1 MAGMPIQKEDKTNM
15 LKNENYESMSIEDED
30 ETGGVMYD
38 HHQSKLRGIK
48 KASNVASNSR
58 LELHSSR
65 TSSPSG
71 LGNNYMKE
79 VISSLHRAT
88 MASAMSSIAI
98 RDAALVSL
106 VNIVE
111 SENMET
117 TCDISSHNSSASSCQ
132 YSLIVLHVRYN

>member
-1 MAGMPIQKEDKTNM
+1 MAGMPIQKDDNTNM
-15 LKNENYESMSIEDED
+15 LKNENYESMSIGDED
-30 ETGGVMYD
+30 ETGGVIYD

-48 KASNVASNSR
+48 ASNMASNSR

-132 YSLIVLHVRYN
+132 YSLIVLQVRYN

>member
-1 MAGMPIQKEDKTNM
+1 MAGRPIQKDDKTNM

-30 ETGGVMYD
+30 ETGVVYD

-48 KASNVASNSR
+48 ASNMASNNR

-117 TCDISSHNSSASSCQ
+117 TTCDISSHNSSASSCQ
-132 YSLIVLHVRYN
+132 YSLIVLQVRYN

>member
-1 MAGMPIQKEDKTNM
+1 MAGMPIQKDDKINM

-30 ETGGVMYD
+30 EAGVIYD

-48 KASNVASNSR
+48 ASNMASNSR

-117 TCDISSHNSSASSCQ
+117 TGCDISSHNSSASSCQ
-132 YSLIVLHVRYN
+132 YSLIVLQVRYN

>member
-1 MAGMPIQKEDKTNM
+1 MAGMPIQKDDNINM

-30 ETGGVMYD
+30 ETGVIYD

-48 KASNVASNSR
+48 ASNMASNSR

-111 SENMET
+111 SEKMET

-132 YSLIVLHVRYN
+132 YSLIVLQVRYN

>member
-1 MAGMPIQKEDKTNM
+1 MAGMPIQKDDNTNM
-15 LKNENYESMSIEDED
+15 LKNENYESMSIEDDD
-30 ETGGVMYD
+30 ETGVVYD

-48 KASNVASNSR
+48 ASNMASNSR

-132 YSLIVLHVRYN
+132 YSLIVLQVQYN

>member
-1 MAGMPIQKEDKTNM
+1 MAGMPIQKDDKINM

-30 ETGGVMYD
+30 ETGVVYE

-48 KASNVASNSR
+48 ASSMASNSR

-117 TCDISSHNSSASSCQ
+117 TCDTSSHNSSASSCQ
-132 YSLIVLHVRYN
+132 YSLIVLQVQYN